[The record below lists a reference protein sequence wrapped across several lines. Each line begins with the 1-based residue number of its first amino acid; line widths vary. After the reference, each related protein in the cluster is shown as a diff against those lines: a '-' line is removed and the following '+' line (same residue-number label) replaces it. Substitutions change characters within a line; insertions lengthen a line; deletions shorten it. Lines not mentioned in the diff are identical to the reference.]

1 MHTKIS
7 TRMVIA
13 LSGDRLNK
21 QACRLDE
28 LEGIQKGLSLK
39 AKLLTRSLNNSGAV
53 HDEDLVWVP
62 GGLETPIDHG
72 ESNNEWIR
80 KQRKHQR
87 VWRRMRRMSEH
98 MPNDAQK
105 SIQAHMEKIG
115 MVCRYEVEESLEKIQ
130 SKVRAISA
138 AYKRI
143 VADFKKMLNEYNSTQ
158 QSPALLSA

>member
-1 MHTKIS
+1 MYSNIS
-7 TRMVIA
+7 TRMAIA

-28 LEGIQKGLSLK
+28 LEGIKKGLSLK
-39 AKLLTRSLNNSGAV
+39 AKLLTRAMNDSGAI

-62 GGLETPIDHG
+62 GGLDTPIDHG
-72 ESNNEWIR
+72 ESHNEWIR

-87 VWRRMRRMSEH
+87 VWRRVRRMSENL
-98 MPNDAQK
+98 PNETRRA
-105 SIQAHMEKIG
+105 IQAHMNKIG
-115 MVCRYEVEESLEKIQ
+115 MVCRFEVEESLEKIQ
-130 SKVRAISA
+130 AKVRAISA

-158 QSPALLSA
+158 RPAALLSA

>member
-1 MHTKIS
+1 MHTNIS
-7 TRMVIA
+7 TRMAIA

-28 LEGIQKGLSLK
+28 LEGMQKGLNLK
-39 AKLLTRSLNNSGAV
+39 ARLLTRALNNSGAV

-62 GGLETPIDHG
+62 GGLESPIDHG

-87 VWRRMRRMSEH
+87 VWRRVRRMSEH
-98 MPNDAQK
+98 LPNDASQA
-105 SIQAHMEKIG
+105 IQAHMEKIG
-115 MVCRYEVEESLEKIQ
+115 MACRYEVEESLEKIQ

-138 AYKRI
+138 AYKQI

-158 QSPALLSA
+158 QSPVLLSA